1 MEGKEEL
8 EFPLNVFVDTQIFE
22 SQSFDISDKS
32 RLGLL
37 KKQVKKGAINF
48 LTSEIIVG
56 EANKHIKE
64 NVEKNNE
71 INQNFNSR
79 EIAILRNSKYADSFN
94 KLDTEEVVQE
104 ALNQF
109 HNYLNEAEVTYLDLD
124 SIELKTILNDY
135 FNNRKPFGT
144 GKKKHE
150 FPDAFNISMLKSLR
164 KKIINPYM

>member
-64 NVEKNNE
+64 NV
-71 INQNFNSR
+71 
-79 EIAILRNSKYADSFN
+79 
-94 KLDTEEVVQE
+94 
-104 ALNQF
+104 
-109 HNYLNEAEVTYLDLD
+109 
-124 SIELKTILNDY
+124 
-135 FNNRKPFGT
+135 
-144 GKKKHE
+144 KKKQ
-150 FPDAFNISMLKSLR
+150 
-164 KKIINPYM
+164 